1 MTASTTTQDTQ
12 AFDQMRTANETLSF
26 SHTDKKLNLNELE
39 KEFASMT
46 RIEQELRKS
55 RTFRQAVGKRTILS
69 IPYTRRRLLTYLA
82 MRVMTLLG
90 GCLFLFQAL
99 LFMKAFF
106 EIDILSSVAVESQ
119 FNQIFYPTTGELS
132 PLVLG
137 TVFLF
142 ISLISFVCALI
153 THFQI
158 LYWSKPPS
166 TLPNFGQTA

>member
-1 MTASTTTQDTQ
+1 
-12 AFDQMRTANETLSF
+12 MRTANETLSF

-55 RTFRQAVGKRTILS
+55 RTFRQAVGKRTILN
-69 IPYTRRRLLTYLA
+69 IPYTLRCLWTYLA

-99 LFMKAFF
+99 LFMMAFF
-106 EIDILSSVAVESQ
+106 EIDTLSSVSVAVESQ
-119 FNQIFYPTTGELS
+119 LNQIFYLTMGELS
-132 PLVLG
+132 PLLLG

-166 TLPNFGQTA
+166 TLPNLG